1 MLNKDGTNFN
11 VFWYDTVPGKNNYSG
26 DSANNRK
33 QFMMLNWIDWTTKV
47 RLASAMPCWI
57 HQFPKLKQHHAII
70 VLGWET
76 AW

>member
-33 QFMMLNWIDWTTKV
+33 QFMMLNWNDWTTKV
-47 RLASAMPCWI
+47 RLA
-57 HQFPKLKQHHAII
+57 
-70 VLGWET
+70 
-76 AW
+76 